1 VVYLAL
7 LRGINVGGNNKIAM
21 QDLQKL
27 FEDLG
32 FNNVVTYI
40 NTGNIIF
47 SSDKDDQSVIV
58 QDLESA
64 IISKFGLSIRV
75 IIRDYANIMELVDML
90 PDDWQNDKQVK
101 SDVMF
106 LWPEADS
113 KSVLSELT
121 IKDFDR
127 VIYVPGAVLWS
138 VDRADQGRSGMGK
151 QVGSKL
157 YKQMTIRN
165 VNTVRKLFEIM
176 RQVYEAQ

>member
-1 VVYLAL
+1 MVYLAL

-47 SSDKDDQSVIV
+47 SSNKYDQSAIV
-58 QDLESA
+58 QDLELA
-64 IISKFGLSIRV
+64 IISKFNLNIKV
-75 IIRDYANIMELVDML
+75 ITRSYANITELVDML

-106 LWPEADS
+106 LWPESDS

-127 VIYVPGAVLWS
+127 VIYAPGAVLWS

-151 QVGSKL
+151 LVGTKL

-165 VNTVRKLFEIM
+165 VNTARKLFEIM
-176 RQVYEAQ
+176 KQASES